1 MVMMKQVLHG
11 RSSEPQNRAPLTI
24 LHSGGLYPLDRDP
37 SCLFQALAMLRKEE
51 EVLPGQVQFIF
62 RGCGD
67 DNYFSQMAQEHK
79 VNDFVKIE
87 PMIPYI
93 DALAECFKVDAL
105 MVIQGRKFNNQIPAK
120 IYEYFRIGRP
130 IVGLVDLEGETA
142 KVLKKMGCESIFPMT
157 SIKII
162 KNGLKELVDN
172 LAKGKV
178 FVPELA
184 AVTQYSRHSRARE
197 LGKNLDEVYEQSCV
211 KFQQSY

>member
-1 MVMMKQVLHG
+1 MVMTKQVLHG
-11 RSSEPQNRAPLTI
+11 QSSEPQNKVPLTI
-24 LHSGGLYPLDRDP
+24 LHSGGLYPAERDP
-37 SCLFQALAMLRKEE
+37 SHLFQALAMLRDEGE
-51 EVLPGQVQFIF
+51 ISPSQVQFVF

-67 DNYFSQMAQEHK
+67 ENYFNQLVKDHK

-87 PMIPYI
+87 PMIPYV

-105 MVIQGRKFNNQIPAK
+105 MVIQGGKFNNQIPAK
-120 IYEYFRIGRP
+120 VYEYFRVGRP

-162 KNGLKELVDN
+162 NNGLKKLVDN
-172 LAKGKV
+172 LAQGKV